1 MVYSALFKK
10 VQLVY
15 NFLSNK
21 MLNLICLAACFW
33 ALLSSRGW
41 SIISLKA
48 KWSIAIDQQN
58 SCCTG
63 STPQSTWP
71 AHSLKLQHGFLTN
84 EGKIICQKHFLCLF
98 KPYFLAR
105 NMSWKNT
112 ICPQKSFRNIS
123 NKSHAG
129 VMDANSGCLSVVYW
143 QREIYQRPKIW
154 IGFKEVIFFL
164 SWSYKKGWELKR
176 KQMIMVIIGLE
187 GTNWL
192 TWFNQ

>member
-1 MVYSALFKK
+1 
-10 VQLVY
+10 
-15 NFLSNK
+15 

-84 EGKIICQKHFLCLF
+84 EGKIICQKHFFCLF
-98 KPYFLAR
+98 KSYFLAR

-112 ICPQKSFRNIS
+112 ICPQKNFRNIS
-123 NKSHAG
+123 YKSHTG
-129 VMDANSGCLSVVYW
+129 VMAANSGCLSVVYW

-154 IGFKEVIFFL
+154 IGFKKVTVTCSKIFITHLQKWLFSNQSL
-164 SWSYKKGWELKR
+164 SHLHWQLYTLICVR
-176 KQMIMVIIGLE
+176 Y
-187 GTNWL
+187 
-192 TWFNQ
+192 